1 VPRYD
6 IFISYARA
14 NAEQVRPLVALL
26 RDKGYRVFFDQKE
39 ILVGEDWKERLR
51 RSVASARC
59 LVLCWSKESAAS
71 EYVRYELFRAEG
83 LGRRVL
89 PWLLDDTPLPE
100 LITLQGIKGP
110 GPEQVFV
117 GLSPRLGIQLRRRNV
132 LVAMAAVLLCVSSV
146 AAYRWTLR
154 PWSLNGIVRE
164 IPSEDP
170 LAGVVVEATT
180 ANGKNY
186 SATTDGDGRYS
197 ISIPPPQAESVE
209 ILFRKDGYDS
219 EHLLSVTTRHS
230 FTEFLKRASARG
242 VSTDK

>member
-1 VPRYD
+1 V
-6 IFISYARA
+6 SY
-14 NAEQVRPLVALL
+14 
-26 RDKGYRVFFDQKE
+26 
-39 ILVGEDWKERLR
+39 
-51 RSVASARC
+51 
-59 LVLCWSKESAAS
+59 
-71 EYVRYELFRAEG
+71 
-83 LGRRVL
+83 LGCGC
-89 PWLLDDTPLPE
+89 TPLPE

-186 SATTDGDGRYS
+186 SLRLTAMDAIPFPYRLRRPNPSRYSFGKTATTQS
-197 ISIPPPQAESVE
+197 IC
-209 ILFRKDGYDS
+209 
-219 EHLLSVTTRHS
+219 
-230 FTEFLKRASARG
+230 
-242 VSTDK
+242 